1 MPFNCIAGRF
11 DVSGGVASLRRLV
24 VDTPR
29 TTMVGGGYVHL
40 RTEGWEFILA
50 PEARDTQNS
59 ALASPLRLKGG
70 SGRPT
75 SGALEPNLAK
85 LIVGAGVVPSLVSQV
100 NQAARQAGVN
110 PCAAVAPRVE
120 GLRPGLRAQMP
131 VPSADLRQRAGRP
144 AAPAQQPSPPRRTP

>member
-1 MPFNCIAGRF
+1 MTR
-11 DVSGGVASLRRLV
+11 V
-24 VDTPR
+24 V
-29 TTMVGGGYVHL
+29 
-40 RTEGWEFILA
+40 
-50 PEARDTQNS
+50 
-59 ALASPLRLKGG
+59 
-70 SGRPT
+70 
-75 SGALEPNLAK
+75 
-85 LIVGAGVVPSLVSQV
+85 IVGAGVVPSLVSQV